1 MSEAKKSER
10 VVAIVGRPN
19 VGKSALFNRL
29 VRKRLAIVHSEEG
42 VTRDRLM
49 ARAEWLGQRFQV
61 VDTGGLA
68 LMDRAKS
75 GDEILRATAEQVE
88 TAIEDSAAVILVVDL
103 KAGLQALDREVAS
116 LLHKAGRPVIVA
128 ANKADLPEWDEKTEE
143 FDSLGFP
150 VFPVSAA
157 HDRGTEALMEAVLP
171 HLPPESG
178 EVEPP
183 RLKVAVV
190 GRPNVGKSSYI
201 NRLTG
206 KKRLIVSN
214 VPGTTRDLI
223 DVPFTLKAADGQERH
238 YTLVDTA
245 GMRRQGRVHDSV
257 EKFSLFRAE
266 ECIGEADIVVLMMDA
281 EDGPTAQEKKVA
293 ALIRENH
300 KACVVLVNKWD
311 QARGTGVSMED
322 YEESMRKELFF
333 LGDIPVLFVSA
344 LTGYQIRRSFE
355 VIDVV
360 ATRLGIKM
368 PTGVLNR
375 VIRDAFA
382 KSQPPFANGKQLKFY
397 YATQTGQNPPR
408 GPYLEA
414 EACDLQVRVAARH
427 ESYGQA
433 LNFILATGARI
444 SETHHLRTDKIS
456 VADGC
461 VELLGKGG
469 RVRTVPLLDPGILG
483 KLDLTRPFVFL
494 DKESDPHWKDNLERQ
509 VRQACDDLNFQRRG
523 VHGLRATAAGV
534 FLQRQMDLGLTEPR
548 ARRELAVW
556 LGHSPHRT
564 EVTYAY
570 VPKTK

>member
-1 MSEAKKSER
+1 MKAEPKPER

-29 VRKRLAIVHSEEG
+29 VRRRLAIVHSEEG

-75 GDEILRATAEQVE
+75 TDEILLATGEQVRA
-88 TAIEDSAAVILVVDL
+88 AIEDSAVVILVVDL
-103 KAGLQALDREVAS
+103 KAGLQPVDLEVAQ
-116 LLHKAGRPVIVA
+116 LLRKADRPVVVA
-128 ANKADLPEWDEKTEE
+128 ANKADLPEWDEKTGE
-143 FDSLGFP
+143 FARLGFP
-150 VFPVSAA
+150 VFPVSAS
-157 HDRGTEALMEAVLP
+157 HDRGTEALVEAVLP

-178 EVEPP
+178 EAEPA

-206 KKRLIVSN
+206 RQRVIVSD
-214 VPGTTRDLI
+214 VPGTTRDMI
-223 DVPFTLKAADGQERH
+223 DVPFTLKAADGSERH

-245 GMRRQGRVHDSV
+245 GMRRQGRVHESV

-266 ECIGEADIVVLMMDA
+266 QCIEEADIVVLMMEA
-281 EDGPTAQEKKVA
+281 EAGPTSQEKKVA
-293 ALIRENH
+293 ALIRDNH

-311 QARGTGVSMED
+311 QARGSDVKESA

-355 VIDVV
+355 VIDIV
-360 ATRLGIKM
+360 ASRLQLKL

-382 KSQPPFANGKQLKFY
+382 KSQPPFSRGKQLKFY

-408 GPYLEA
+408 VTLFVNNPVLSTQTHQSYLTA
-414 EACDLQVRVAARH
+414 RLRAAFDLA
-427 ESYGQA
+427 G
-433 LNFILATGARI
+433 
-444 SETHHLRTDKIS
+444 
-456 VADGC
+456 
-461 VELLGKGG
+461 
-469 RVRTVPLLDPGILG
+469 VPLVMNYRSSHG
-483 KLDLTRPFVFL
+483 
-494 DKESDPHWKDNLERQ
+494 DKE
-509 VRQACDDLNFQRRG
+509 
-523 VHGLRATAAGV
+523 AGS
-534 FLQRQMDLGLTEPR
+534 R
-548 ARRELAVW
+548 
-556 LGHSPHRT
+556 
-564 EVTYAY
+564 
-570 VPKTK
+570 

>member
-1 MSEAKKSER
+1 MSEAKTLER
-10 VVAIVGRPN
+10 MVAIVGRPN

-29 VRKRLAIVHSEEG
+29 VRRRLAIVHSEEG
-42 VTRDRLM
+42 VTRDRLL

-75 GDEILRATAEQVE
+75 TDEILQATADQVQA
-88 TAIEDSAAVILVVDL
+88 AIEDSAAVILVVDL
-103 KAGLQALDREVAS
+103 KAGLQALDKEVAK
-116 LLHKAGRPVIVA
+116 LLRKADRPVIVA
-128 ANKADLPEWDEKTEE
+128 ANKADLAEWDEKTGE
-143 FDSLGFP
+143 FAQLGFR
-150 VFPVSAA
+150 VFPVSAS
-157 HDRGTEALMEAVLP
+157 HNRGIEALMEAVLA

-178 EVEPP
+178 AAEPP

-206 KKRLIVSN
+206 KQRVIVSN
-214 VPGTTRDLI
+214 VPGTTRDTI
-223 DVPFTLKAADGQERH
+223 DVPFTLKAADGAERH

-245 GMRRQGRVHDSV
+245 GMRRQGRVHESV

-266 ECIGEADIVVLMMDA
+266 ECIAEADIVVLMMDA
-281 EDGPTAQEKKVA
+281 EAGPTAQEKKVA

-311 QARGTGVSMED
+311 QAKGTGVKAED

-344 LTGYQIRRSFE
+344 LSGFQIKRSFE

-360 ATRLGIKM
+360 ATRLGLKL

-382 KSQPPFANGKQLKFY
+382 KSQPPFSNGKQLKFY

-408 GPYLEA
+408 VTLFVNQPKLSTPSHQAFLTARLRGA
-414 EACDLQVRVAARH
+414 FDLA
-427 ESYGQA
+427 G
-433 LNFILATGARI
+433 
-444 SETHHLRTDKIS
+444 
-456 VADGC
+456 
-461 VELLGKGG
+461 
-469 RVRTVPLLDPGILG
+469 VPLILNYRSSHG
-483 KLDLTRPFVFL
+483 EKT
-494 DKESDPHWKDNLERQ
+494 
-509 VRQACDDLNFQRRG
+509 DD
-523 VHGLRATAAGV
+523 
-534 FLQRQMDLGLTEPR
+534 
-548 ARRELAVW
+548 AR
-556 LGHSPHRT
+556 
-564 EVTYAY
+564 
-570 VPKTK
+570 